1 MNQPPYYR
9 RYGPPSGQQ
18 PPIRTHLGWAVAA
31 LILCFWP
38 AGLVA
43 VVYAVR
49 ARARLGEGDYE
60 AAARY
65 ARLAKIWS
73 WLSLALAVVIV
84 VMLVN
89 EVSRAGTGTTTT
101 VGLVLNAAFQSG

>member
-1 MNQPPYYR
+1 MNQPPYYGR
-9 RYGPPSGQQ
+9 SHPPSEQQ
-18 PPIRTHLGWAVAA
+18 LPMRTHLGWAVAA

-38 AGLVA
+38 AGVVA

-49 ARARLGEGDYE
+49 ARARLREGDYE

-73 WLSLALAVVIV
+73 WVSLAVAVVIV

-89 EVSRAGTGTTTT
+89 EVSRAGAGTTTT
-101 VGLVLNAAFQSG
+101 VGLVLNAVFQSD